1 MIKHLTAHGN
11 SSALVI
17 DKAIL
22 EILKINQKTPL
33 EVTTD
38 GQNLIISPVADISRT
53 KKFKSALERINKRH
67 AKTLRKLA
75 G

>member
-1 MIKHLTAHGN
+1 MIKTLTAHGN

-22 EILKINQKTPL
+22 ELLKIDAETPL

-38 GQNLIISPVADISRT
+38 GKILIISPVRNKT
-53 KKFKSALERINKRH
+53 REKKVQSALKKVNKRH
-67 AKTLRKLA
+67 SKTLKRL
-75 G
+75 GE

>member
-22 EILKINQKTPL
+22 ELLNISQKTPL

-38 GQNLIISPVADISRT
+38 GQNLIISPVVDTTRAKR
-53 KKFKSALERINKRH
+53 FKSALEKINKRH
-67 AKTLRKLA
+67 AKTFRALA